1 MVMYTARTV
10 LLVIIML
17 YVVYVSELRSKYDGK
32 SPSKA
37 SKKVTAEVR
46 LRRKELKR
54 RRAAQLAAGKYTG

>member
-1 MVMYTARTV
+1 
-10 LLVIIML
+10 ML